1 MGGKISYMKDFDHDY
16 YILLKEQLKEKT
28 LVELQDEKR
37 RLSIEI
43 LVKIF
48 INILILSPFSWIIY
62 SFINVLKSLNELSF
76 GYYRMYVLFFLAVF
90 VSIGITMLL
99 CGLHDL
105 NFSLKEFR
113 YLNEF
118 IKKGRMSKR
127 K

>member
-1 MGGKISYMKDFDHDY
+1 MKHFDHDY
-16 YILLKEQLKEKT
+16 YILLKEQMKEKT
-28 LVELQDEKR
+28 LVEFQDEKR

-62 SFINVLKSLNELSF
+62 SFVNILKSLNELSF
-76 GYYRMYVLFFLAVF
+76 GYYRMYVLFFLTVF

>member
-1 MGGKISYMKDFDHDY
+1 MKDFDHDY

-62 SFINVLKSLNELSF
+62 SFINVLKFLNELSF

-118 IKKGRMSKR
+118 IKKRRMSKR